1 MKAPTSFS
9 GIHKFRKSRSPLWTP
24 FRKIL
29 WNFFCIFPFF
39 AAAAVLPLS
48 KPIAVLST
56 PTPICPACLY
66 LVKYQAGAGF
76 DTKFTSNSNIRWW
89 FPFTPANLTCHKKFW
104 CSVQTYMCHAVAPS
118 SPWKHFYIF
127 LTNVSKEQYLSDFVE
142 VMELS
147 IDVLNVLLEHGTQW
161 LVMYSLSDK

>member
-1 MKAPTSFS
+1 MNSIPKNSLKLFLHFPLFCCCYCAASFKANSSALNSHPDMPSLPIFGEISGRGRVWYQIHVQLKDDDSPYTCKPYMSPEIWMFS
-9 GIHKFRKSRSPLWTP
+9 TDLH
-24 FRKIL
+24 
-29 WNFFCIFPFF
+29 
-39 AAAAVLPLS
+39 
-48 KPIAVLST
+48 
-56 PTPICPACLY
+56 
-66 LVKYQAGAGF
+66 
-76 DTKFTSNSNIRWW
+76 
-89 FPFTPANLTCHKKFW
+89 
-104 CSVQTYMCHAVAPS
+104 MCHGVAPS

>member
-1 MKAPTSFS
+1 MKAPTLFS

-76 DTKFTSNSNIRWW
+76 DTKFTSNSKMMI
-89 FPFTPANLTCHKKFW
+89 PLTPANLMCHKKFW
-104 CSVQTYMCHAVAPS
+104 CSVQTYMCHGVAPS